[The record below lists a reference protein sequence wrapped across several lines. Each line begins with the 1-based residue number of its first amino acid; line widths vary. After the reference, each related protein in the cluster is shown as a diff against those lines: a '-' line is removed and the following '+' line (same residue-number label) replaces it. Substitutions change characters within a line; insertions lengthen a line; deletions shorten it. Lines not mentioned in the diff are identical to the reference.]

1 MGNLSTLKPSP
12 GSTKNRKRVGRG
24 PGSGHGKQSGGGG
37 KGQKGG
43 SGYKSRAW
51 SEGGQMPIQR
61 RLPKRGFKNIYHVDY
76 QEVNVG
82 DLGKIEIQDVTI
94 EILRHH
100 RLIGSKNKPVK
111 ILGSGELQ
119 KPMNIRAHAFSASA
133 REKIEKAGGKAELIS
148 PPVAEAK
155 SEAGP
160 KQ

>member
-24 PGSGHGKQSGGGG
+24 PGSGHGKQAGVGG

-61 RLPKRGFKNIYHVDY
+61 RLPKRGFKNLFHIDY

-82 DLGKIEIQDVTI
+82 SMGAIDTQEVTI
-94 EILRHH
+94 EVLRRH
-100 RLIGSKNKPVK
+100 RLIGSKNRPVK
-111 ILGSGELQ
+111 ILGNGELQ
-119 KPMNIRAHAFSASA
+119 KPLNIKVHAFSASA

-148 PPVAEAK
+148 PPAADVK
-155 SEAGP
+155 SGADP
-160 KQ
+160 K